1 VTFGDFKRSRT
12 NTPRTTRSVNVVC
25 VWALVSWIF
34 CETLPAQ
41 QRPLKTEDTDLLE
54 LGRIRLEFGVE
65 FLQGQRYSLSGL
77 EGALTRVGVASLR
90 FGVGEYADF
99 EVSGVVQDFLSVS
112 RRYPPIIP
120 PDFAG
125 NATSDVG
132 DLVLATRLRFAREGN
147 RRPAL
152 GLKFAVQLPNAS
164 NEKGLGT
171 DETNFFSSL
180 LLSKRVGRVQLLGNL
195 GLAILGSAVTPGA
208 QADLLTYG
216 LAFVTPVHRRVSV
229 FAEVHGRQGPDR
241 VGNESQSQIRL
252 GAQFFAAGLQWDL
265 AAIAGLK
272 QFDADSGV
280 AVGATY
286 EFQGFHKK
294 RSPRTIK

>member
-1 VTFGDFKRSRT
+1 MTFGDFKRSRT
-12 NTPRTTRSVNVVC
+12 YTSRRTRPVTAVC

-34 CETLPAQ
+34 CESLPAQ
-41 QRPLKTEDTDLLE
+41 QRSLKTEDTDLLE

-77 EGALTRVGVASLR
+77 EGDLTRVGVASLR

-112 RRYPPIIP
+112 RRYPPVIA

-132 DLVLATRLRFAREGN
+132 DLILATRLRFAREGN

-164 NEKGLGT
+164 NEKRPG
-171 DETNFFSSL
+171 N
-180 LLSKRVGRVQLLGNL
+180 GRN
-195 GLAILGSAVTPGA
+195 
-208 QADLLTYG
+208 
-216 LAFVTPVHRRVSV
+216 
-229 FAEVHGRQGPDR
+229 
-241 VGNESQSQIRL
+241 
-252 GAQFFAAGLQWDL
+252 QFFLKRAALETRGASSVARQ
-265 AAIAGLK
+265 
-272 QFDADSGV
+272 SGV
-280 AVGATY
+280 GHTRLSRDARRSGRPAHVRPRLCHSGSPARGRLRGSSWPAGAGSSG
-286 EFQGFHKK
+286 E
-294 RSPRTIK
+294 